1 MPLNQQLLSPRI
13 KWVIFALFG
22 YFCLLTFIAATLPE
36 ERFRPL
42 FSETGFF
49 EQFSIVSWILAAI
62 ILLVWV
68 KPRSKQNFAIAF
80 LFLLCAAR
88 EADWHK
94 KFTSDGIL
102 KINYYTKSAASLGE
116 KMAAALAS
124 AVFIGLILYALYR
137 GFMFLRSPQNRRR
150 ESVLLTA
157 LAVFLFFAG
166 KILDRSVSILHKNFD
181 ITVPSSVG
189 HFIGA
194 YEEGFEMIT
203 PLLFALAFVWRDRLT
218 SDDALALKK

>member
-1 MPLNQQLLSPRI
+1 MHPCSRSRNFLILIIALLLYGLVLS
-13 KWVIFALFG
+13 
-22 YFCLLTFIAATLPE
+22 LLAAFLPTE
-36 ERFRPL
+36 KFRSV

-62 ILLVWV
+62 TLLLWV

-102 KINYYTKSAASLGE
+102 KINYYTKSAAPLGE
-116 KMAAALAS
+116 KIVAALAS
-124 AVFIGLILYALYR
+124 ALFIGLILYALYR
-137 GFMFLRSPQNRRR
+137 GFVFLRSAQNRRS
-150 ESVLLTA
+150 ESVLVMA

-166 KILDRSVSILHKNFD
+166 KILDRSVSILNKNFD
-181 ITVPSSVG
+181 VIVPSSVG

-203 PLLFALAFVWRDRLT
+203 PLLFALAFVWRDRLKGEDILRVQKN
-218 SDDALALKK
+218 S